1 MRQAYFSIF
10 LCAIVYLP
18 SCIKDTLKS
27 TYTYTITTPVFK
39 TSAEVRASIG
49 NSKAEVVR
57 QPGKIY
63 LYGSYLFLNE
73 KGRGIHIINNS
84 NPANPVN
91 EAFVNIPGCEDMAV
105 LGTTLYADCYTDLM
119 VIDISNPKAVSL
131 KHFIHN
137 IFPERQVVLGYA
149 MDSTK
154 IIADWIVRDTTV
166 TYERAL
172 GGIRW
177 DAGVFWFSSRAEFSA
192 MNGGGTGSANQPSGR
207 GGSMARFAIT
217 HNHLYAVTVNKLLA
231 LSLEKPME
239 PFVKSSTTLPWGVE
253 TIYPFKDKLFI
264 GANAGMHIFTIQQ
277 PSSPQ
282 QAGTFVHAR
291 GCDPVIADD
300 DYAYVNLR
308 SGTNCFGNI
317 NQLDVVQ
324 VKDIFNPRLVKSY
337 PLVNPKGLDK
347 DGKWLFICDGTDGVK
362 IFDAAD
368 ANNVKYVKN
377 ISMKDAFDVI
387 CYNKVA
393 MVSAADGL
401 HQFDISDMN
410 NIRKLSLIG
419 IQGN

>member
-1 MRQAYFSIF
+1 MRNALLAFFACTIF
-10 LCAIVYLP
+10 WLP

-27 TYTYTITTPVFK
+27 TYTYTIVTPVFR

-49 NSKAEVVR
+49 NSKSEPVSD
-57 QPGKIY
+57 PGKMY
-63 LYGSYLFLNE
+63 LYGSYIFLNE
-73 KGRGIHIINNS
+73 KGRGVHIINNS
-84 NPANPVN
+84 NPAAPVN
-91 EAFVNIPGCEDMAV
+91 EAFINIPGCEDMAV
-105 LGTTLYADCYTDLM
+105 QGTTLYADCYTDLM
-119 VIDISNPKAVSL
+119 VIDISNPRAVSL

-149 MDSTK
+149 MDSTRV
-154 IIADWIVRDTTV
+154 IADWNVRDTTI
-166 TYERAL
+166 TLRREL
-172 GGIRW
+172 GGPRLE
-177 DAGVFWFSSRAEFSA
+177 DGVFWFSSRAEFQSMA
-192 MNGGGTGSANQPSGR
+192 NGGNGPGASPGR

-239 PFVKSSTTLPWGVE
+239 PFVKSSTALPWGVE

-291 GCDPVIADD
+291 VCDPVIADD
-300 DYAYVNLR
+300 DYAYVTLR

-368 ANNVKYVKN
+368 VNNVQYIKT

-387 CYNKVA
+387 CYNKIA
-393 MVSAADGL
+393 IVSAADGL
-401 HQFDISDMN
+401 HQFDISDVN

-419 IQGN
+419 IQSN